1 MSGGGS
7 CPFRAYSTNAKI
19 IPSLTTPLILPLNLV
34 GVLYYY
40 MEGLNTS
47 MSILGS
53 FYCLVFSILPFALIT
68 ALYRFFVPLT
78 NLLKLR

>member
-19 IPSLTTPLILPLNLV
+19 IPLILPLNLV
-34 GVLYYY
+34 GILYYY